1 MGRKSTERPTQD
13 LLRGRCKRKE
23 RWLLSSFWPECTY
36 WWCSIKHFEF
46 YTWFVKLIWRATD
59 ISIFHLGRKLIINF
73 VMFAWLV
80 YIKKHVF
87 FYWNTPQN
95 LTAEVRD
102 LGLALWTVQYAI
114 YWPGVVQLS
123 DRHQYQSNKTS
134 VFHQVRCRVFPLF
147 DNLEHYNL
155 ILTDYLDATTVP
167 YCHCMN
173 FY

>member
-80 YIKKHVF
+80 NIKKHVF
-87 FYWNTPQN
+87 
-95 LTAEVRD
+95 LLEHTAEFDSRGPWLEPRSLNCSVRH
-102 LGLALWTVQYAI
+102 LLAWCSLY
-114 YWPGVVQLS
+114 LS